1 MIEKMQLKNVLVFY
15 RRGVDSAVIKEVKDV
30 LNGRKI
36 RFALIE
42 RDSARWVD
50 FQNRDLVVVVGGD
63 GTFLRASHYNIK
75 SVPMIG
81 VNASPK
87 KSEGF
92 FLKVTKETF
101 SNAVQK
107 ILDGNFSIINLTRL
121 QAKIGT
127 RPVSN
132 LVLNEFYVGSDIA
145 HRTSKYILKIGAKKE
160 CQKSSGVLVGTPSG
174 SRAWVKSA
182 GGKPMPLHSKKFQFV
197 VREPH
202 KSKYSRPNLLKGILT
217 SAIPVQITVDMPAVL
232 VADSHME
239 YKLKKGDIIR
249 ISVASDPVKF
259 IKV

>member
-1 MIEKMQLKNVLVFY
+1 MQLKNVLVFY

-30 LNGRKI
+30 LNAHKI
-36 RFALIE
+36 RFSQIE

-63 GTFLRASHYNIK
+63 GTFLRASYYNIK

-81 VNASPK
+81 VNAAPK

-92 FLKVTKETF
+92 FLKLTKETF
-101 SNAVQK
+101 AGALQK
-107 ILDGNFSIINLTRL
+107 ILDGNFSVINLTRL
-121 QAKIGT
+121 QARIGT
-127 RPVSN
+127 RQVSN
-132 LVLNEFYVGSDIA
+132 LVLNEFYVGSDFS
-145 HRTSKYILKIGAKKE
+145 HRTSKYTLKIGAKKE
-160 CQKSSGVLVGTPSG
+160 YQKSSGVLVGTPSG

-217 SAIPVQITVDMPAVL
+217 SAMSVQITIDMNSAVL
-232 VADSHME
+232 VTDSHME
-239 YKLKKGDIIR
+239 YKLKKGDIVK
-249 ISVASDPVKF
+249 ISVANDPVKF
-259 IKV
+259 VKV